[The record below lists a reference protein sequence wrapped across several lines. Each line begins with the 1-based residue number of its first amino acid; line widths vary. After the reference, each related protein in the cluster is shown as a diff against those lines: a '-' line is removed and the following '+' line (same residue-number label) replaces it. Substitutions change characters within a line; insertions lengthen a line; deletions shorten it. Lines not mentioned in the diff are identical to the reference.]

1 MTYKILWYKKAV
13 YHISYDI
20 VFVIFW
26 FTRNWTTQTEDHMN
40 FGKSIPM
47 VVDFA
52 TSLALYISLSCWRHN
67 RFALNH
73 WKLATRCYQFPEH
86 QETMPSASPQTPP
99 SHWLDGDI
107 KGTLALVKT
116 RLWFGFQI
124 PALNLMAGDS
134 FDMWE
139 WHDQENVI
147 SENMQVGTAV
157 IHGLVIGAI
166 QALQLNLH
174 CKQRELAP
182 HMSFYS
188 WYIGTCTGC
197 VLPKASS
204 EVAPLELHSRMV
216 SFVAT
221 SITTV

>member
-1 MTYKILWYKKAV
+1 
-13 YHISYDI
+13 
-20 VFVIFW
+20 
-26 FTRNWTTQTEDHMN
+26 
-40 FGKSIPM
+40 
-47 VVDFA
+47 
-52 TSLALYISLSCWRHN
+52 
-67 RFALNH
+67 
-73 WKLATRCYQFPEH
+73 
-86 QETMPSASPQTPP
+86 
-99 SHWLDGDI
+99 
-107 KGTLALVKT
+107 
-116 RLWFGFQI
+116 
-124 PALNLMAGDS
+124 
-134 FDMWE
+134 
-139 WHDQENVI
+139 
-147 SENMQVGTAV
+147 MQVGTAV

>member
-1 MTYKILWYKKAV
+1 MVGWCGDLWTNRLVCLRILQILMVSSVLHWFMAISWEIPPVCTNPQEIHNKHQETMTYKILWYKKAV

-26 FTRNWTTQTEDHMN
+26 FTRNWTTQTQDHMN

-116 RLWFGFQI
+116 RLWFGFKSQLWI
-124 PALNLMAGDS
+124 LWL
-134 FDMWE
+134 
-139 WHDQENVI
+139 
-147 SENMQVGTAV
+147 V
-157 IHGLVIGAI
+157 IHLTCESDMIKRMSLVKI
-166 QALQLNLH
+166 
-174 CKQRELAP
+174 CK
-182 HMSFYS
+182 
-188 WYIGTCTGC
+188 
-197 VLPKASS
+197 
-204 EVAPLELHSRMV
+204 
-216 SFVAT
+216 
-221 SITTV
+221 